1 MGNFGLRFN
10 GSKVLQE
17 AARVHIRSVRID
29 AMIPSQL
36 SIVLRKLFILVI
48 DRFPTFILNE

>member
-1 MGNFGLRFN
+1 V
-10 GSKVLQE
+10 SISE
-17 AARVHIRSVRID
+17 AFYYSQYAVKRRAFATYRID